1 MAGADSAVASAS
13 AALSCL
19 LQEAASSNTINGKV
33 ARDILFVRMS
43 TPGG

>member
-19 LQEAASSNTINGKV
+19 LQEAASSNTINGKA